1 MKEWVKE
8 ALGAVML
15 VTMMFLA
22 LFGGNII
29 RSLREPSLAMA
40 ALPSRVMDEPSA
52 AQVVCRLTEAVTAEI
67 VAAEVVQSAPESGIV
82 IPEYIVEITEEV
94 GQAYHISPELLQA
107 IAWRESRFDPDAV
120 SSNGA
125 CFGVM
130 QVSEKWHS
138 DRLLPG
144 EKLTDPQANIR
155 VAAEYLSELF
165 ERYRELDIVLM
176 KYNGDSRA
184 LEPGYISGYARDVME
199 LAEEL
204 ENRK

>member
-8 ALGAVML
+8 ALGAVAL
-15 VTMMFLA
+15 VSMMFLA

-40 ALPSRVMDEPSA
+40 ALPSRVMDKPSA
-52 AQVVCRLTEAVTAEI
+52 VQVVCRPIEMVTAEI

-184 LEPGYISGYARDVME
+184 LEPRYISGYARDVME

-204 ENRK
+204 EEKK